1 MNELM
6 IVANV
11 AIVFGVTYKLFELFA
26 CRKERILLIE
36 KLCEKLPPELLA
48 NRPFSLPSRSSASG
62 LRLGCLM
69 IGLGIG
75 LLAGF
80 LIVQLL
86 VWNAPSYKVASVVY
100 GACVLLGGGS
110 GLLASYIIENKW
122 FGKREE

>member
-75 LLAGF
+75 LLVGF

-86 VWNAPSYKVASVVY
+86 VWNASYKVTSVVY
-100 GACVLLGGGS
+100 GACVLLGGGA
-110 GLLASYIIENKW
+110 GLLASDIIENKW

>member
-36 KLCEKLPPELLA
+36 KLCEKLPPKLLA

-75 LLAGF
+75 LLVGF

-86 VWNAPSYKVASVVY
+86 VWNASYKVTSVVY

>member
-1 MNELM
+1 M

-75 LLAGF
+75 LLVGF

-86 VWNAPSYKVASVVY
+86 VWNASYKVTSVVY

>member
-11 AIVFGVTYKLFELFA
+11 AIVFGITYKLFELFA

-75 LLAGF
+75 LLVGF

-86 VWNAPSYKVASVVY
+86 VWNASYKVTSVVY